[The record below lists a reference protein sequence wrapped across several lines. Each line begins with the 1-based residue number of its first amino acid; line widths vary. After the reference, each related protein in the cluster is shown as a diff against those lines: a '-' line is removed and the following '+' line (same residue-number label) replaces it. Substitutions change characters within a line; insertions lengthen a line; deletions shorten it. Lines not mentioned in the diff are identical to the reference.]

1 MEKIK
6 ININGRELTANPGQ
20 TILETARENDI
31 YVPTLC
37 YSEHFEPYAS
47 CGICLVEIEGFPR
60 PLRACATAISNG
72 MVIRTESEK
81 IKKARKLAL
90 ELMLSDHRG
99 DCRGPCVM
107 ACPANCDA
115 QGYVALA
122 ANGMFREALKL
133 VKEFMPI
140 PGSIGR
146 VCPAPCEKDCRRGL
160 LEGAVSIRY
169 IKRLLADIDMEGKD
183 PYMPEIAPETH
194 KRIAVIGS
202 GPAGLTAAFFLRR
215 LGHSVTIFEA
225 LPQSGGMLRY
235 GIPEYRLP
243 KRVLDWEIS
252 LIERLGVEIRTNMR
266 LGEDFT
272 INYLKKAGYDAIYV
286 AVGAQS
292 SKKMGVPGEDL
303 PGVIGGADFL
313 RSMFLN
319 SGTSIGKRVAV
330 VGGGNVAMDAVRTS
344 KRLGAKTAMI
354 IYRRSFEEMPAQAI
368 EVHEAKEEGIEFHLL
383 TAPVRIQGN
392 GKAEKIV
399 CQKMELGKPDAS
411 GRRRPQAI
419 PDAFVEF
426 EVDTIIAAIGQDV
439 EFQNIKEEIEF
450 NKYNTISIDQRTFA
464 TSLPGVFAG
473 GDAVTGPDDAIVAV
487 AAGRRA
493 AIVID
498 QYISSKSLNLPG
510 NFNSKI
516 EGITASSLTD
526 ILSHPKA
533 SMPVL
538 EPDVRLQGFIEV
550 ELGITPEQAL
560 KDASRCLECGCLD
573 SFECKL
579 REFSDVY
586 SAKPDKIKGS
596 MHEYKK
602 AIHPFIIREQDK
614 CILCGLCVKVC
625 ANVVGAEALG
635 LVNRGFETYVGPS
648 LDRPLAETT
657 CISCGQCVSICPTGA
672 LNENLPVDKP
682 AAWELNKVSSTCGF
696 CGVGCRIQIET
707 AGDKV
712 LRVTPESP
720 TGLLCHRGRFG
731 FSHINDP
738 DRISSPMIRTDGILK
753 LVELKAAADFVAAKT
768 KTIKA
773 LYGNDSIAVL
783 TSPRYTNEEL
793 YLIQKFTRAVL
804 GTNNLASLSEHEAP
818 VSDITGFDVSTNSY
832 DEVEASDMILAA
844 GVDVKDYPV
853 MAMKLRKT
861 SSAGTKLY
869 LVDNKDSI
877 LSKDCHRF
885 LNIAEYSS
893 SGVFAAILVYI
904 IKNENTNS
912 AFINKYIEGYNDL
925 ESWALSQDIGSL
937 IENSD
942 LSEKDI
948 ADIAESFIKAKNP
961 LIIAGTKRLCSESTR
976 ILATISAI
984 MGKIGLPRRGIILM
998 KERCNSQGLT
1008 DMGISS
1014 VNLPGYQK
1022 IEDTDSLK
1030 KFEAEWNVRLNP
1042 KAGLSYEEIID
1053 GINFGRIKAVFVF
1066 GENPDQQTLSTL
1078 RKAELLVVHEQ
1089 LPTELSQAA
1098 DCVLPAAS
1106 FCESEGSYTNSG
1118 RKIQK
1123 LSPALPPKSGYS
1135 NQDVFYALINA
1146 LNFSHKKASL
1156 AQLRH
1161 EIARLTPQHEH
1172 ISELE
1177 SKDFI
1182 YWNDSPYSDIE
1193 QMVKEKGRMKLA
1205 VPDVTLSAMRERTYK
1220 DSMLKRYYDELS
1232 EKGLNL

>member
-1 MEKIK
+1 MEKFK
-6 ININGRELTANPGQ
+6 LNINGRELAANPGQ
-20 TILETARENDI
+20 TILEAARENDVYI
-31 YVPTLC
+31 PTLC

-72 MVIRTESEK
+72 MIIKTESEK

-90 ELMLSDHRG
+90 ELILSDHRG

-169 IKRLLADIDMEGKD
+169 IKRLLADIDMESKE
-183 PYMPEIAPETH
+183 PYMPEIAPDTH
-194 KRIAVIGS
+194 KKIAIVGS

-215 LGHSVTIFEA
+215 LGHSVTIYEA
-225 LPQSGGMLRY
+225 LPQTGGMLRY

-252 LIERLGVEIRTNMR
+252 LIERLGVEIKTNLR

-286 AVGAQS
+286 AVGAQN

-319 SGTSIGKRVAV
+319 NATSIGKRVAV

-344 KRLGAKTAMI
+344 KRLGAETAMI

-383 TAPVRIQGN
+383 TAPVRIEGN
-392 GKAEKIV
+392 GKAERIV

-411 GRRRPQAI
+411 GRRRPQAV

-450 NKYNTISIDQRTFA
+450 NKYNTISIDKRTFA

-487 AAGRRA
+487 AAGKRA

-498 QYISSKSLNLPG
+498 QYINSKSLELPG
-510 NFNSKI
+510 NFNSKT
-516 EGITASSLTD
+516 EGITASTLTE
-526 ILSHPKA
+526 IPSHPKA

-538 EPDVRLQGFIEV
+538 EPDIRLQGFIEV

-573 SFECKL
+573 AFECKL

-586 SAKPDKIKGS
+586 CAKPDRIKGS

-602 AIHPFIIREQDK
+602 AMHPFIVREQDK
-614 CILCGLCVKVC
+614 CILCGLCVKIC

-682 AAWELNKVSSTCGF
+682 AAWELDKVSSTCGF
-696 CGVGCRIQIET
+696 CGVGCRIKIET
-707 AGDKV
+707 TGNKV
-712 LRVTPESP
+712 LRVVPESP

-731 FSHINDP
+731 FSHINDVE
-738 DRISSPMIRTDGILK
+738 RIASPMIRTNGILK
-753 LVELKAAADFVAAKT
+753 NVDLKDAMNFLASKT
-768 KTIKA
+768 KTIA
-773 LYGNDSIAVL
+773 AINGSNSVAVL
-783 TSPRYTNEEL
+783 AGPSYTNEEL
-793 YLIQKFTRAVL
+793 YMIQKFARAVL
-804 GTNNLASLSEHEAP
+804 GTNNIASLSEHDAP
-818 VSDITGFDVSTNSY
+818 VSDITGFNISTNSY
-832 DEVEASDMILAA
+832 DEIEASDMILAA
-844 GVDVKDYPV
+844 GVDIKDYPV
-853 MAMKLRKT
+853 MAMKLRKAST
-861 SSAGTKLY
+861 LGTKLY
-869 LVDNKDSI
+869 LVDNRDSL

-885 LNIAEYSS
+885 LNIAENSS
-893 SGVFAAILVYI
+893 NGVFAAILVNI
-904 IKNENTNS
+904 IKNKN
-912 AFINKYIEGYNDL
+912 ANKLFVDKYTDGYNEL
-925 ESWALSQDIGSL
+925 ELWASSQDIGSL
-937 IENSD
+937 IENSNV
-942 LSEKDI
+942 SEKDI
-948 ADIAESFIKAKNP
+948 ADIAESLIKAKNP
-961 LIIAGTKRLCSESTR
+961 LIIAGTKRLCAESAK
-976 ILATISAI
+976 ILTTISAI
-984 MGKIGLPRRGIILM
+984 IGKIGLPRRGIILM
-998 KERCNSQGLT
+998 RERCNSQGLS

-1022 IEDTDSLK
+1022 VGDSDSLK
-1030 KFEAEWNVRLNP
+1030 KFEAEWNVHLNP
-1042 KAGLSYEEIID
+1042 KTGLSYEEIIE
-1053 GINFGRIKAVFVF
+1053 GLNAGSIKAVFVF
-1066 GENPDQQTLSTL
+1066 GENPDSKTLAAL
-1078 RKAELLVVHEQ
+1078 RKAELLAVHEK
-1089 LPTELSQAA
+1089 LPTELSQVA

-1106 FCESEGSYTNSG
+1106 FSESEGSYTNSG

-1123 LSPALPPKSGYS
+1123 LLPALPPKSGYS
-1135 NQDVFYALINA
+1135 NLDMLYSLMDA
-1146 LNFSHKKASL
+1146 LNFSHKRASI
-1156 AQLRH
+1156 AQLRQ
-1161 EIARLTPQHEH
+1161 EIARLTPQYKR

-1177 SKDFI
+1177 TKDFI
-1182 YWNDSPYSDIE
+1182 YWNDSPHSDIE
-1193 QMVKEKGRMKLA
+1193 QIVNEKGRIKLS
-1205 VPDVTLSAMRERTYK
+1205 VPDITQSAMCERTYK
-1220 DSMLKRYYDELS
+1220 DSMLKRYYDELND
-1232 EKGLNL
+1232 KGLNL